1 MFYSFKSI
9 FVRVEVPPNTE
20 HPSDQIITGNYNH
33 SRSIHKNKQA
43 HKKIKKEKR
52 NTKFM
57 RFSLNIFINRRE
69 EQNK

>member
-9 FVRVEVPPNTE
+9 FVRVEVPANTE

-43 HKKIKKEKR
+43 HKKKKGK
-52 NTKFM
+52 KKH
-57 RFSLNIFINRRE
+57 
-69 EQNK
+69 QVYAVQP